1 MYCIKYI
8 AFFSAVDYSDLSAIA
23 LKLYQRG
30 IEEVSSTA
38 MLKNTL
44 KFNKNEHIL
53 EVSEPI

>member
-1 MYCIKYI
+1 MQYI